1 MRTLPFPAALP
12 ALLALL
18 SACGDKDGTGDSPG
32 SDTSDSAPVEAIDA
46 DGDGAPAALDCDD
59 ADPTVAPGLTETCDG
74 RDEDCDGEVDEDATD
89 ATSWQSDLDGDGFG
103 DGVIVAVSCEAP
115 AGSAATGGDCDD
127 QNPAAFPGAPED
139 CDVAADLNCD
149 GSIGGDDAD
158 ADGVVACEDCDDT
171 NAQAFPGNVER
182 ADDGIDGDCDGFEG
196 GEDRDEDGLNEVE
209 EAQAGTDPLLA
220 DTDADGLSDGD
231 ELTEHST
238 DPLRADSDGDGAS
251 DGVEVLGNTDPS
263 DATDKPYTGGWEID
277 ACRGS
282 ITPSGTTVG
291 KIAPNFSLTDQHGDK
306 VKLHDF
312 CGKVVLLDFGTF
324 W

>member
-1 MRTLPFPAALP
+1 MRLHPLL
-12 ALLALL
+12 ALLALA
-18 SACGDKDGTGDSPG
+18 SSCGDKETTDDSPAQ
-32 SDTSDSAPVEAIDA
+32 DSAEDSAAAVDA
-46 DGDGAPAALDCDD
+46 DGDGVPSDLDCDD
-59 ADPTVAPGLTETCDG
+59 DDASVAPGLTETCDG
-74 RDEDCDGEVDEDATD
+74 RDQDCDGAVDEDAAD
-89 ATSWQSDLDGDGFG
+89 ATSWLSDLDGDGYG
-103 DGVIVAVSCEAP
+103 AGAVVVVSCEAP
-115 AGSAATGGDCDD
+115 SGGVALSGDCDD
-127 QNPAAFPGAPED
+127 QNPEAYPGAPEE
-139 CDVAADLNCD
+139 CEVAADLNCD

-182 ADDGIDGDCDGFEG
+182 ADDGVDGDCDGLEG
-196 GEDRDEDGLNEVE
+196 GEDRDGDGLNEVE
-209 EAQAGTDPLLA
+209 EAQAGTDPLAA

-231 ELTEHST
+231 ERGEHGT
-238 DPLRADSDGDGAS
+238 DPLTADSDGDGAD
-251 DGVEVLGNTDPS
+251 DGAEVSGNTDPT
-263 DATDKPYTGGWEID
+263 DATDKPYIGGWEID

-291 KIAPNFSLTDQHGDK
+291 KIAPSFSLTDQHGDK